1 VSEPREPLRSL
12 LRQRRLDPGDPRVE
26 LALHLFRDA
35 AATPEQLAD
44 EVAALLRREPRREG
58 PADHRL
64 PHHLLVVTRAVIA
77 GTPELDA
84 DGAAL
89 ALERAVRASGQGRRV
104 VEHAVRLALTGR
116 SQGPDL
122 AGLVSV
128 LGRDE
133 VLRRLDQARGPVA
146 RKLA

>member
-1 VSEPREPLRSL
+1 
-12 LRQRRLDPGDPRVE
+12 
-26 LALHLFRDA
+26 
-35 AATPEQLAD
+35 
-44 EVAALLRREPRREG
+44 
-58 PADHRL
+58 
-64 PHHLLVVTRAVIA
+64 VTRAVIV

-133 VLRRLDQARGPVA
+133 VLRRLDQARGPAA